1 MLKWS
6 VDKLIRIENGQ
17 MNGDENVI
25 YCCTEH
31 VDMAL
36 DDVVDEHEVAP
47 KLEKLES
54 VENSSVTCGYCGKPA
69 VYMVGNE

>member
-1 MLKWS
+1 M
-6 VDKLIRIENGQ
+6 
-17 MNGDENVI
+17 I

-54 VENSSVTCGYCGKPA
+54 VENSSGTCGYCGKPA